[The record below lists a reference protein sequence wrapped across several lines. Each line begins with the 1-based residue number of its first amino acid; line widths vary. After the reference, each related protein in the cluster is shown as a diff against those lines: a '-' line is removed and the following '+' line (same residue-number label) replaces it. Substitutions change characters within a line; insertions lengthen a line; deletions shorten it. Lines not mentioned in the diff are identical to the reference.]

1 MTFQHQ
7 YDYEKEYDIKYVL
20 KEHYGFLL
28 QPMCKHLNPNVYGMY
43 LYGSACLQEKPA

>member
-1 MTFQHQ
+1 MNMTFQHQ

-28 QPMCKHLNPNVYGMY
+28 
-43 LYGSACLQEKPA
+43 